1 MDVIIPDTSAF
12 PDPTV
17 DERLDVF
24 EGFDPCAAQ
33 GIRGELWT
41 LRAEVERL
49 TAERD
54 AIARRMRVVEM
65 HVVACRRS
73 DGTYWLDYPS
83 GRIAF
88 VICALNDDARAR
100 GYWSS
105 ASAALDAAADALETA
120 GLMEVE
126 R

>member
-12 PDPTV
+12 PDPIT

-54 AIARRMRVVEM
+54 AALSRIEKARVILLYRGNGM
-65 HVVACRRS
+65 S
-73 DGTYWLDYPS
+73 DVSIMD
-83 GRIAF
+83 R
-88 VICALNDDARAR
+88 AL
-100 GYWSS
+100 
-105 ASAALDAAADALETA
+105 AA
-120 GLMEVE
+120 LMEVPT
-126 R
+126 